1 MSRNT
6 RTKKSLYILVEG
18 KTELAYVQD
27 FAKCNP
33 AVKVIVLIE
42 TSSRPRLI
50 KEALKFSGENK
61 LDTWI
66 IFDQDGRTAEA
77 KEIYTQVE
85 AFNRSNKAKIHI
97 AYLAPCFEIWP
108 LIHFRH
114 NNIPHVA
121 REVQKTLGQYI
132 KYDHSKHPF
141 IEIYKLEM
149 GYNKAVEIAKKWE
162 TSLVDMPEYEAHLF
176 AGIYKLTEFI
186 KNQ

>member
-6 RTKKSLYILVEG
+6 KTKKCLYVLVEG
-18 KTELAYVQD
+18 KTELAYIQD

-33 AVKVIVLIE
+33 AVKVIVVGE

-50 KEALKFSGENK
+50 KEALKFSEENK

-66 IFDQDGRTAEA
+66 IFDQDDKLAEA
-77 KEIYTQVE
+77 KEIYKQAK
-85 AFNRSNKAKIHI
+85 AFNKRNKAKIHI

-108 LIHFRH
+108 LIHFRC
-114 NNIPHVA
+114 NNIPHIA
-121 REVQKTLGQYI
+121 KEVQKVLEQYI
-132 KYDHSKHPF
+132 KYDHGKHPF
-141 IEIYKLEM
+141 IEVCKLEA
-149 GYNKAVEIAKKWE
+149 GYGKAVEVAKKWE
-162 TSLVDMPEYEAHLF
+162 NSLVDMPEYEAALF